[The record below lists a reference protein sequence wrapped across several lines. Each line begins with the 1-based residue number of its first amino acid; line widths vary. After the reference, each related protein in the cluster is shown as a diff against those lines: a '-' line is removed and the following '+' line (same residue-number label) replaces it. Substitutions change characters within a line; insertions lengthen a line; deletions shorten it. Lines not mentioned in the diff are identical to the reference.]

1 MVWKTGRRR
10 HQVAARLGDDSGG
23 EWNQQAACR
32 WVMEDPAGDG
42 AVVFSSRHALA
53 RAGTVGGAE
62 RPVAEGPLAQAE
74 LSVYSTGSL

>member
-1 MVWKTGRRR
+1 MVWKIGRRR

-32 WVMEDPAGDG
+32 WVMEEPAGDG
-42 AVVFSSRHALA
+42 AVVFSSR
-53 RAGTVGGAE
+53 VGAPE
-62 RPVAEGPLAQAE
+62 RPVAESPLAQAE